1 MKIVKVIDIITKDD
15 QESFDIEDLAGTPAP
30 HAYHINYHNHGYAKF
45 KLSHSSLAVFEEK
58 LHLIEESMCRK
69 QLYNIMEDMLRT
81 NDLPGARFYNIIKSQ
96 IVKETAV
103 DVISSVFRSVLPLVV
118 RDQMPLDMYE

>member
-1 MKIVKVIDIITKDD
+1 M
-15 QESFDIEDLAGTPAP
+15 G
-30 HAYHINYHNHGYAKF
+30 
-45 KLSHSSLAVFEEK
+45 
-58 LHLIEESMCRK
+58 RK

-118 RDQMPLDMYE
+118 RD